1 MDEITITVDGVL
13 LTVRFEAETY
23 SREPYSWGG
32 SRGTETDVDIY
43 AVFVGGVDILSLLYD
58 EKIEEIEEKIRDN
71 LE

>member
-23 SREPYSWGG
+23 EREPYSWGV
-32 SRGTETDVDIY
+32 SRGTETDVDID
-43 AVFVGGVDILSLLYD
+43 AVFVGGVDILSLLSD